1 MAGGKET
8 PRQKMIGMMY
18 MVLTAL
24 LALNVS
30 SAVLEK
36 FAIID
41 ETLVQLVKDSGNSN
55 EKILTSIKDS
65 NVKSPEVD
73 EAKVKAQKV
82 RELTNATLAYMDDI
96 KKKMSTDKDGQPL
109 KDRVQDTHH
118 ADELMLNDKDGPSLA
133 VGFEKRLNDHVKQLN
148 DIMKSKEP
156 FGNITKTAGQYESFK
171 DAKEELKSQQY
182 PIFAF
187 HGTPTMG
194 AIAYVSQMQT
204 EILEYERS
212 ALNELLRVAKASVY
226 EVDQLVPMVRAQ
238 SNSLV
243 AGASYEGDLFLAGAA
258 SGGVEPEM
266 YKGSERMK
274 LQEVDVSP
282 GVKIKMARI
291 KFTASAQTYNK
302 DGIAEMS
309 YPVKIVI
316 PGRDP
321 IIQTIKYNV
330 IRPVAKF
337 ESEGASTLYLDCGN
351 EVSVSVQGLQESS
364 SIGLSVPADQ
374 GKVIQQGS
382 GKFVLIP
389 IRPQMDVR
397 VSVGGVVIDTKQ
409 FKAKEVP
416 KPSPKL
422 MVGNG
427 DYDVKKGIPPGTSI
441 VKFVPDITDD
451 TFKRQNAKD
460 ASYRITSMSLQITGK
475 TPITLTSGTIELA
488 KYGLRAGDSFSIY
501 NVKVVRST
509 WDPSDA
515 DDKPVNAKLEGSY
528 IMGR

>member
-41 ETLVQLVKDSGNSN
+41 ETLVALVKDSGDSN
-55 EKILTSIKDS
+55 DKILQSIEGS

-73 EAKVKAQKV
+73 DAKEKAKKV
-82 RELTNATLAYMDDI
+82 RELTKATLTYMDGV
-96 KKKMSTDKDGQPL
+96 KKKMSTDKEGLPL
-109 KDRVQDTHH
+109 KDVVQDTHH
-118 ADELMLNDKDGPSLA
+118 ADEMMLNDKDGPSMA
-133 VGFEKRLNDHVKQLN
+133 VGYEKALNKHVADLN
-148 DIMKSKEP
+148 AIMKPAKP
-156 FGNITKTAGQYESFK
+156 FEDITKTAGQYESFK
-171 DAKEELKSQQY
+171 DAKEELKKQEY

-204 EILEYERS
+204 EILEYERA
-212 ALNELLRVAKASVY
+212 ALSDLLAVTKGKVY
-226 EVDQLVPMVRAQ
+226 EVDLLVPMVRAQ

-243 AGASYEGDLFLAGAA
+243 AGASYEGDLFVAGAA
-258 SGGVEPEM
+258 SGVDPVM
-266 YKGSERMK
+266 FKGNESVK
-274 LQEVDVSP
+274 VQEVEISP
-282 GVKIKMARI
+282 GVKIKMGKI
-291 KFTASAQTYNK
+291 KFTASASSYNK

-316 PGRDP
+316 PNRDP
-321 IIQTIKYNV
+321 IIQNIKYNV

-364 SIGLSVPADQ
+364 SIGLNVPADQ

-389 IRPQMDVR
+389 TRPQMDVK
-397 VSVGGVVIDTKQ
+397 VTVGGVQIDVKQ

-460 ASYRITSMSLQITGK
+460 ASYRIVSMTLQITGK
-475 TPITLTSGTIELA
+475 TPITLSSGTIELT
-488 KYGLRAGDSFSIY
+488 KYGLRPGDSFSVF
-501 NVKVVRST
+501 NVQVQRST

-515 DDKPVNAKLEGSY
+515 DNKPVNAKLEGSY